1 MAVGRPNIKSGAI
14 HATLQGQGRRR
25 GQRALSSGSNTGNEV
40 HTLPRASQDLVAS
53 FATSALSRNSHM
65 SDKLK
70 TQIWSGEY
78 VSISSLLHDS
88 STQSYS
94 VSVRPGS
101 DDETP
106 MFCVAPRARS
116 STVSFD
122 QWLQGFE
129 IYMSVF
135 LLQPQHMSESQNM
148 LMYIQTVRSLYEK
161 GADWLTTGVGIGLLV
176 PVDECIRE
184 SPSCHTQW
192 GSLS

>member
-1 MAVGRPNIKSGAI
+1 MAA
-14 HATLQGQGRRR
+14 GRRR
-25 GQRALSSGSNTGNEV
+25 GQRALSSGINTGNEV
-40 HTLPRASQDLVAS
+40 HTLLRASQDLLAS

-88 STQSYS
+88 SPQSYY

-116 STVSFD
+116 STVSFE

-135 LLQPQHMSESQNM
+135 LLQPQLMSESQNM